1 MKNSKKMILII
12 VIIAILLI
20 LILGGIFIYNKYI
33 DKSYKIE
40 SIDQYSYFILY
51 EDEKYGV
58 IDSEGKIVVEPKYE
72 MLVIPNPSKDVF
84 VGYTKYNSQE

>member
-1 MKNSKKMILII
+1 MKNSKRMILII

-33 DKSYKIE
+33 DKNYKIE
-40 SIDQYSYFILY
+40 NVDQYSYFILY

-58 IDSEGKIVVEPKYE
+58 IDSEGKIVVEPK
-72 MLVIPNPSKDVF
+72 LQFSRGI
-84 VGYTKYNSQE
+84 